1 MTAPAPDTIG
11 WPDSPLDAVEVAFA
25 KLTCDPDPLS
35 LDLDPLAAE
44 FGQDGDVP
52 RGVMTL
58 PALDRWLEEH
68 RRAYTVRD
76 AVWRELIRRAR
87 LAGPVWV
94 IAATALALP
103 ALRRYAGQL
112 RTGWSGDAHDLDAEI
127 LTGFLT
133 ALRDR
138 VDLSRPAP
146 HAALCKAAWRAG
158 YQLRQRDG
166 AQPIPVEDVEH
177 VTGPRTP
184 KRPYGHPDLLVRR
197 AVQLGIVDEDDE
209 QPYIDLRLGHRAVE
223 PIAQRL
229 GLPVD
234 TLRRRVQRID
244 TRIAEALADGMLT
257 DVTSPKTRQALA
269 GAAARRQRIRAAR
282 GNGDT
287 PAAMASR
294 PGLAAA

>member
-1 MTAPAPDTIG
+1 MTAPGAHTTG
-11 WPDSPLDAVEVAFA
+11 WPDTPLDAVDAAFA
-25 KLTCDPDPLS
+25 KLTCHPDPLS
-35 LDLDPLAAE
+35 LDLDPIAGE
-44 FGQDGDVP
+44 FGDNSEVP
-52 RGVMTL
+52 RGVMAL

-87 LAGPVWV
+87 LDGPVWV

-166 AQPIPVEDVEH
+166 AQPIPVQDVEY

-197 AVQLGIVDEDDE
+197 AVQLGIVDADDE
-209 QPYIDLRLGHRAVE
+209 QPYIDLRLGRRAVE
-223 PIAQRL
+223 PIAARL
-229 GLPVD
+229 GLPAD

-244 TRIAEALADGMLT
+244 TRIAQALCAGMLT
-257 DVTSPKTRQALA
+257 DVTSPKTRKALA
-269 GAAARRQRIRAAR
+269 EAATTRQRIRAAR
-282 GNGDT
+282 GNGST
-287 PAAMASR
+287 PTAIASH
-294 PGLAAA
+294 PGQAAA

>member
-1 MTAPAPDTIG
+1 MTASDRDTTD
-11 WPDSPLDAVEVAFA
+11 WLDSPLDAVTAAFA

-35 LDLDPLAAE
+35 LDLDPLTDE
-44 FGQDGDVP
+44 FGDAGDVP

-58 PALDRWLEEH
+58 PALDRWLQEH

-76 AVWRELIRRAR
+76 AVWRELVRRAR
-87 LAGPVWV
+87 LHGPAWV
-94 IAATALALP
+94 IAATALAMP

-112 RTGWSGDAHDLDAEI
+112 RTGWSGDAYDLDAEI

-158 YQLRQRDG
+158 HLLRQRDG
-166 AQPIPVEDVEH
+166 AEAIPVDDIEH
-177 VTGPRTP
+177 VTGPCTP
-184 KRPYGHPDLLVRR
+184 KRSYGHPDLLVHR
-197 AVQLGIVDEDDE
+197 AVQLGILDEVDE
-209 QPYIDLRLGHRAVE
+209 QPYIDLRLGRRGIE

-234 TLRRRVQRID
+234 TLRRRVERID
-244 TRIAEALADGMLT
+244 TRITEALTAGLLT
-257 DVTSPKTRQALA
+257 EATSPQARQALA
-269 GAAARRQRIRAAR
+269 DAAQRRQRIRAGRAG
-282 GNGDT
+282 GNAQAAVPSD
-287 PAAMASR
+287 PA
-294 PGLAAA
+294 LAAA